1 MSHPDVLGWLA
12 ASLMVATFSCR
23 EARAMRPLA
32 VATNLAFIG
41 YGVAASLT
49 PVLTLHLLLLPINLW
64 RWAEVLRVKESFV
77 RLWNLMNRAAPLL
90 VLAACALLAA
100 CGGGDGPPEPGSEGP
115 PLEAVSIE
123 REWEFTLTRGH
134 QSKPEPGEPPVTRS
148 QPGEYLDWKEVGA
161 SLYGPPSPHIN
172 PHAEI
177 YTNASGMTYYA
188 YAVAPGADN
197 NFDPLTGAQTRFEQ
211 RQVFRKLAADAT
223 LSYVVSQTD
232 LLMSDYNTDPADESD
247 CPYEVMFKEEPV
259 WGLNAIG
266 RMVVIG
272 TQRLPDQVET
282 HCSRAITAELFF
294 EITARS
300 DTGRTLG
307 WIEGSL
313 ESGGHQGAWDWSLD
327 DGFSGLEEAAFVAE
341 MEGGVATTGPATT
354 ASVRLKA
361 PIVVPVKL
369 ADVAVGGLIY
379 VTSTVRTSASNH
391 RHGESGAYAGFRD
404 PGDATGAAFVYA
416 GLEPVSV
423 PPGTVWSGPQ
433 DDTPLCAA
441 ADSTR
446 GSIAFEHAEYEAME
460 LPGLGARITLVRRGG
475 SSGAVSVQFDTA
487 DGDARAGDDYATT
500 SRRVIFADGQTRR
513 TVRVP
518 ITLDGTAEY
527 RESLTLK
534 LSAPRGCAA
543 LDTQAQA
550 TLHILD
556 NDNPLPP
563 VPSFTVGGTVTGLAG
578 SGLVLHDQQ
587 QFIDVAVAA
596 DGRFEFDRKYRS
608 GQAYEVQVKQA
619 PAAPPQVCVVHWGTG
634 NVAAADVRDIEVR
647 CDPPTPPGGLDTSF
661 GTLGKVAVG
670 LPGGAIAIARQS
682 TGHIVATSGAR
693 LVRYHPDGRP
703 DTAFGGGA
711 GHVDNLLIGSGAE
724 VADITV
730 LPDDRIVVAGRTLQP
745 NLSPPYYQMAAAR
758 FTADGT
764 RDMGFGSG
772 GMVTFRLAGIAE
784 NATRVL
790 ALPDGRVVLIGQS
803 TVLEGPLED
812 ANTDFALVRL
822 HGDGSPD
829 ASFGASGAVTADA
842 LKRDF
847 ALAAA
852 LQADG
857 RIVVAGR
864 TGDNNREDDT
874 LFTRVLVDG
883 AIEAG
888 FGRNP
893 AYSALDDAAVDIALQ
908 GDGKI
913 VLLVASRGVHME
925 IALVRLNPDGTLDAG
940 FGSNGIARSDPGPH
954 DDVPRAVALQADGK
968 IVVAAQLSA
977 GVGSPDFGLLRY
989 RADGTPDPGF
999 GTTGVLRVDFF
1010 GGFDS
1015 ANDLLVQ
1022 PDGRIVAAGFAR
1034 SGLNTDIAMVR
1045 LFP

>member
-1 MSHPDVLGWLA
+1 MSQSDALGWLA

-41 YGVAASLT
+41 YGVVASLA

-64 RWAEVLRVKESFV
+64 RLAETLRARESFV
-77 RLWNLMNRAAPLL
+77 KLLNLTNRTARYV
-90 VLAACALLAA
+90 VLAVCALLAA
-100 CGGGDGPPEPGSEGP
+100 CGGGETPEPEPEGP

-161 SLYGPPSPHIN
+161 SLYGPPNPAID

-177 YTNASGMTYYA
+177 YTSASGMTYYA

-197 NFDPLTGAQTRFEQ
+197 NFDPLTGTQTRFEQ

-232 LLMSDYNTDPADESD
+232 LFLSDFNTDPPDESD
-247 CPYEVMFKEEPV
+247 CPYEVTFKEEPV
-259 WGLNAIG
+259 WGRNGIG

-272 TQRLPDQVET
+272 TQRLPDQVVT
-282 HCSRAITAELFF
+282 HCSRAITAELSFN
-294 EITARS
+294 ITARS
-300 DTGRTLG
+300 DEGRTLS
-307 WIEGSL
+307 WIEGSID
-313 ESGGHQGAWDWSLD
+313 SGGHQGAWNWFLD
-327 DGFSGLEEAAFVAE
+327 DGFSGLEDAAFVAV
-341 MEGGVATTGPATT
+341 MEGGTAIAGLDAT
-354 ASVRLKA
+354 ASVHLRK

-379 VTSTVRTSASNH
+379 VTSTVRTSATNH
-391 RHGESGAYAGFRD
+391 RHGESSAYAGFRD
-404 PGDATGAAFVYA
+404 PGDATGSAFVYA

-423 PPGTVWSGPQ
+423 PPGTVWSEPQ
-433 DDTPLCAA
+433 DDTPPCAVS
-441 ADSTR
+441 DPSR
-446 GSIAFEHAEYEAME
+446 GSVAFELAEYEAME

-487 DGDARAGDDYATT
+487 DGDARAGDDYTAT

-534 LSAPRGCAA
+534 LSDPRGCAA
-543 LDTQAQA
+543 LGTQAQA
-550 TLHILD
+550 TLLILD

-563 VPSFTVGGTVTGLAG
+563 VPGFTVGGTVTGLAG

-587 QFIDVAVAA
+587 QLIDVAVAA

-608 GQAYEVQVKQA
+608 GQAYEVQVKRA
-619 PAAPPQVCVVHWGTG
+619 PAAPPQVCTVHWGTG

-647 CDPPTPPGGLDTSF
+647 CDPPTPTGGLDTNF

-682 TGHIVATSGAR
+682 SGHIVATNGAR
-693 LVRYHPDGRP
+693 LVRFHPDGRL

-711 GHVDNLLIGSGAE
+711 GHVDNLLSGVGAE
-724 VADITV
+724 VADVTV

-745 NLSPPYYQMAAAR
+745 ALSPPYYQMAAAR
-758 FTADGT
+758 FTADGA
-764 RDMGFGSG
+764 RDAGFGSG
-772 GMVTFRLAGIAE
+772 GTVTFRLAGIAE

-790 ALPDGRVVLIGQS
+790 ALPDGRVLLVGQS
-803 TVLEGPLED
+803 TVLEGPFND
-812 ANTDFALVRL
+812 ANNNIAVVRL
-822 HGDGSPD
+822 NLDGSPD
-829 ASFGASGAVTADA
+829 PGFGASGAITADA
-842 LKRDF
+842 MKRDF

-852 LQADG
+852 LQTDG
-857 RIVVAGR
+857 RLIVAGR
-864 TGDNNREDDT
+864 TSNNNGDPTDT
-874 LFTRVLVDG
+874 LFTRILSDG
-883 AIEAG
+883 LIEVG

-893 AYSALDDAAVDIALQ
+893 AYSALDDAAIDIALQ
-908 GDGKI
+908 ADGKI
-913 VLLVASRGVHME
+913 VLLVASKGVNME
-925 IALVRLNPDGTLDAG
+925 IALVRLNPDGSLDAG

-954 DDVPRAVALQADGK
+954 DDVPRAVAVQADGR

-977 GVGSPDFGLLRY
+977 AVGSPDFGLLRFL
-989 RADGTPDPGF
+989 ADGTPDPGF
-999 GTTGVLRVDFF
+999 GTAGVLRVDFF